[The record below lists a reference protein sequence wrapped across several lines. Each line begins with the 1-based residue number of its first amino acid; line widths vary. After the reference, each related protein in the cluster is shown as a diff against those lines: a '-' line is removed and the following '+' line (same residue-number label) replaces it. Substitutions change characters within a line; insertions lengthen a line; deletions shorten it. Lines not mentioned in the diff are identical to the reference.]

1 MVSVVSRRERIL
13 WYALWPVGACFVVF
27 GELGFWLNGTVPRE
41 TFPLDLGVSSLSI
54 VAGLLLWRLRPE
66 NRTGPLLVLVGI
78 LWTIGGIRAY
88 ENPWAFGVGQW
99 FDGSQDL
106 VLAFLLIAYP
116 VGRITSRPLRVLVVC
131 GFSLFLLSLFQTM
144 TLTLPHGRNAFA
156 VWNAPHVH
164 STLSSIGTAGG
175 GIYAAIGV
183 VIVAARW
190 VRASKS
196 RRRVL
201 GPVLLAALIFAAATV
216 ADQVMQTVTGS
227 EPNAV
232 LFPQLVARLLIPV
245 AFLFGLARSRLEQ
258 VGVGDLVLELDTAG
272 PESIQQALARTLHDP
287 TLELAYR
294 LPDGGGYI
302 DSAGRDVSLPDGD
315 DRRAVT
321 LLERDGET
329 LAAIVHDR
337 ALLENPHLVDSVA
350 AAARL
355 ALDNERLQ
363 AQLRTQLQE
372 LRASRARLVRAADSE
387 RRRLERDLHD
397 GAQQRLL
404 ALGLALD
411 LLRNR
416 ASDEDAPA
424 LLDEAE
430 QELTQA
436 LKELRELARGLHP
449 AILTDQGLAA
459 AARALATRTPV
470 PVTVN
475 ANGQRFPAPIETAGY
490 YLIAEALTN
499 ISRYSHANE
508 AWITIDGVDGVAHIE
523 IGDDGVGG
531 ADPTRG
537 TGLAGLSDRVGALDG
552 CLHIQSER
560 GKGTTITAEIPCA

>member
-1 MVSVVSRRERIL
+1 MSRRERIL
-13 WYALWPVGACFVVF
+13 WYVLWPVGACFVVF
-27 GELGFWLNGTVPRE
+27 GELGFWLNGFVPRE

-54 VAGLLLWRLRPE
+54 VAGLVLWRLRPA
-66 NRTGPLLVLVGI
+66 NRTGPLLVLAGI

-88 ENPWAFGVGQW
+88 GNPWAFGVGQW

-106 VLAFLLIAYP
+106 VLAVLLIAYP
-116 VGRITSRPLRVLVVC
+116 IGRLTSRPLRVLVVC
-131 GFSLFLLSLFQTM
+131 GSMLFLLNLFRTM

-156 VWNAPHVH
+156 VWDAPHLQ
-164 STLSSIGTAGG
+164 STLSTIYNTGG

-183 VIVAARW
+183 AIVATRW
-190 VRASKS
+190 TRASPS
-196 RRRVL
+196 GRRVL
-201 GPVLLAALIFAAATV
+201 GPVLAAALIFAVAAL
-216 ADQVMQTVTGS
+216 ADQLTLTVTGS

-232 LFPQLVARLLIPV
+232 FFPPLIARLLIPL
-245 AFLFGLARSRLEQ
+245 AFLFGLVRSRLEQ
-258 VGVGDLVLELDTAG
+258 VGVGDLVLELGTAG

-287 TLELAYR
+287 SLRLAYR
-294 LPDGGGYI
+294 LPDASGYVGS
-302 DSAGRDVSLPDGD
+302 DGREVDLPDGD
-315 DRRAVT
+315 GRQAVT
-321 LLERDGET
+321 LLERNGET

-337 ALLENPHLVDSVA
+337 ALLEHPRLIDSVA
-350 AAARL
+350 AATRL

-372 LRASRARLVRAADSE
+372 LRASRARLVQAADTE

-404 ALGLALD
+404 ALGLALN

-416 ASDEDAPA
+416 TTDENAPA

-430 QELTQA
+430 QELSQA
-436 LKELRELARGLHP
+436 LQELRELARGIHP

-459 AARALATRTPV
+459 AARALASRTAV
-470 PVTVN
+470 PVTVD
-475 ANGQRFPAPIETAGY
+475 ANGQRFPSAVETAGY

-499 ISRYSHANE
+499 ISRYSRADK
-508 AWITIDGVDGVAHIE
+508 AWITIVAADGVARIE
-523 IGDDGVGG
+523 VGDDGVGG

-537 TGLAGLSDRVGALDG
+537 TGLAGLSDRVVAVDG
-552 CLHIQSER
+552 CLHIESEP